1 MKFLIAGLGSIGR
14 RHLKNLLEL
23 GQKDIVLYRTRQSTL
38 GDEDLQ
44 GFPVELDIQKALSH
58 KPDAVI
64 ISNPTALHMDVAVP
78 AAEIGCALFIEK
90 PLASTP
96 DDLLQLEKI
105 LEEKGNIVFSAFQL
119 RFNPGLRKI
128 DQMLSNGL
136 LGRLISF
143 ECYWGEYLPD
153 WHPWEDYR
161 KSYAANHTL
170 GGGVVRT
177 LCHPFDYL
185 RWLFGDPS
193 GLFAVTGKASTL
205 ELDVEDFAEVIINFK
220 NGVTGHLHL
229 DYYRRPPRH
238 DLEITCSEGVLF
250 WDHASSN
257 VKVLRADKSEETFAA
272 PEGYER
278 NQMFLDEIRH
288 FINLVEGKEQKIC
301 DFSDG
306 KKALQIAMSVLH
318 SGRYKQPVIFD

>member
-14 RHLKNLLEL
+14 RHLKNLLQL
-23 GQKDIVLYRTRQSTL
+23 GQKDIVLYRTHQSTL
-38 GDEDLQ
+38 GDEGLQ
-44 GFPVELDIQKALSH
+44 EFPVEQDIQKALSH

-64 ISNPTALHMDVAVP
+64 IANPTALHMEVAVP
-78 AAEIGCALFIEK
+78 AAEYGCALFIEK

-96 DDLLQLEKI
+96 DDLQQLESI
-105 LEEKGNIVFSAFQL
+105 LEEKRNIVFSAFQF

-128 DQMLSNGL
+128 DQLLRNNL
-136 LGRLISF
+136 LGRPISF
-143 ECYWGEYLPD
+143 ACHWGEYLPD

-161 KSYAANHTL
+161 SSYSANHAL

-185 RWLFGDPS
+185 HWLLGEPS
-193 GLFAVTGKASTL
+193 GLFAVTGNASTL
-205 ELDVEDFAEVIINFK
+205 DLDVEDFAEVIINFK

-229 DYYRRPPRH
+229 DYYRRPVRH
-238 DLEITCSEGVLF
+238 DLEITCNDGVLF
-250 WDHASSN
+250 WDHARSD
-257 VKVLRADKSEETFAA
+257 VKVKKADKSEEIFTA
-272 PEGYER
+272 PEGFER

-288 FINLVEGKEQKIC
+288 FINLVEGNAQKVC
-301 DFSDG
+301 DYSDG